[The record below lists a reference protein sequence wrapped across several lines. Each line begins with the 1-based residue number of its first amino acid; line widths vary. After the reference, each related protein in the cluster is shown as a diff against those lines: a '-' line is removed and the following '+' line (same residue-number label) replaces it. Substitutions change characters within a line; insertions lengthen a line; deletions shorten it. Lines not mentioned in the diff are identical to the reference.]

1 MEGIIGSQTPHHL
14 QSKRGKAMAAAVED
28 ESIHV
33 NSLQQIQNFPVS
45 PALDLYGTRQ
55 DHWWTGKRPII
66 DECPGMLADGTLTSI
81 ALPDVLSSSRQEI
94 LDYFDNTWTLTEVL
108 FASLQGADSFTR
120 KPHHKLRHPKI
131 FYYGH
136 PAALYVN
143 KMRCAGV
150 VEDPI
155 NPYFESIFET
165 GVDEMG
171 WDDLSQAESDWP
183 TVEEVHAYRIQVYEL
198 VKDVILN
205 HECLNSENRSAVQG
219 SQSWSIFMGFEHE
232 RIHLETS
239 SVLIR
244 ELPLECVQKPAE
256 WVAYHPSTLEQTPK
270 SPTVGTDFPENP
282 FLAVPGGEV
291 KLGKDPEYPSF
302 GWDNEYGQRVF
313 NMRPFEATKYMI
325 TNGEF
330 YDFVVDG
337 GYQQQELWT
346 QDGWGWR
353 TFNNAKC
360 PTFWRRTGPHGLQEY
375 NLRVMFDEVE
385 MRWDWP
391 VDVNCHEAQAFCR
404 WRSKQ
409 DGSDVVYR
417 LLTEPEHALLKG
429 DILNP
434 TGSERELVMMNN
446 GDMAQMNLNLAHGSS
461 SPVGNGYAVALTGH
475 EDVVGNGWEW
485 VEDQFC
491 ALPGF
496 AVHPIY
502 EDFSTPCFDG
512 EHNMIKGGSWMSTG
526 ANGASEFSRFAFRP
540 HFFQHSGFRMV
551 RSDAFEVAPATSCE
565 GCPPPYTGRLAARNH
580 GSFLQSAENKDA
592 REREELQQFLNLHY
606 GMAITSDCIRS
617 LPADM
622 TAPFS
627 KRCADL
633 LTSTFETHGSTGT
646 PAGALRALDVGCAV
660 GGATFELARDFE
672 QVIGLDISAPFIQ
685 VAQRMAE
692 DGQVPFTEPGEG
704 ELRVDAIAL
713 VDPAIDRT
721 RVSFRQM
728 DAMCISPE
736 LQGFDAV
743 VAANVLDDLAS
754 PSSLLGRMGGPQG
767 LVAPGG
773 VCVIA
778 SPYQWDE
785 AKTPKTAWLGGYN
798 SEVTGEMVSSYDGVR
813 DRLGDEFELIEEADV
828 PILMRQKEREF
839 KLVVSHATVWKRR
852 AVPE

>member
-1 MEGIIGSQTPHHL
+1 MG
-14 QSKRGKAMAAAVED
+14 
-28 ESIHV
+28 
-33 NSLQQIQNFPVS
+33 
-45 PALDLYGTRQ
+45 
-55 DHWWTGKRPII
+55 
-66 DECPGMLADGTLTSI
+66 CPGTNENGQLTST
-81 ALPDVLSSSRQEI
+81 ALPDILTASREEI
-94 LDYFDNTWTLTEVL
+94 LEYFDNTWTLTEVL
-108 FASLQGADSFTR
+108 FASLQGPDTFTR
-120 KPHHKLRHPKI
+120 QPHHKLRHPKI

-136 PAALYVN
+136 PAALYIN
-143 KMRCAGV
+143 KMRVAGV
-150 VEDPI
+150 IDEPI

-171 WDDLSQAESDWP
+171 WDDLSQTESDWP
-183 TVEEVHAYRIQVYEL
+183 SVEEVHAYRIKVYDT
-198 VKDVILN
+198 VKDIILN
-205 HECLNSENRSAVQG
+205 HEALNMENRSGIQG
-219 SQSWSIFMGFEHE
+219 SPCWSIFMGFEHE

-244 ELPLECVQKPAE
+244 ELPIDTVQKPAE
-256 WVAYHPSTLEQTPK
+256 WINYHPTAYEQSEK
-270 SPTVGTDFPENP
+270 SPTRGEDFPENP
-282 FLAVPGGEV
+282 FLPVEGGEV
-291 KLGKDPEYPSF
+291 TLGKDADYPSF
-302 GWDNEYGQRVF
+302 GWDNEYGNRSF
-313 NMRPFEATKYMI
+313 NLRPFEATKFMI

-330 YDFVVDG
+330 HEFVMDN

-360 PTFWRRTGPHGLQEY
+360 PTFWERTGPQGLHEY
-375 NLRVMFDEVE
+375 NLRVMFDEIE
-385 MRWDWP
+385 MCWDWP

-404 WRSKQ
+404 WKAKQ

-417 LLTEPEHALLKG
+417 LLTEPEHALL
-429 DILNP
+429 
-434 TGSERELVMMNN
+434 R
-446 GDMAQMNLNLAHGSS
+446 GDMLQPAGESTELIMHNGGMMQDMNLNLQHGSS
-461 SPVGNGYAVALTGH
+461 NPVGAGYAKNPTGH
-475 EDVVGNGWEW
+475 EDVVGNAWEW

-496 AVHPIY
+496 SVHPIY

-551 RSDAFEVAPATSCE
+551 RSDAFEVIPSTSCE

-580 GSFLQSAENKDA
+580 GKFMQSAQNQDLQA
-592 REREELQQFLNLHY
+592 SQELQQYLNLHF
-606 GMAITSDCIRS
+606 GTEFKPAHGQQQTFECMRS
-617 LPADM
+617 LPTDM
-622 TAPFS
+622 AAPFS

-633 LTSTFETHGSTGT
+633 LASTFEKHGSTGSEQ
-646 PAGALRALDVGCAV
+646 LRALDVGCAV
-660 GGATFELARDFE
+660 GGASFELARGFE
-672 QVIGLDISAPFIQ
+672 EVIGLDISAPFIQ
-685 VAQRMAE
+685 TAQKLREEGKVAFQ
-692 DGQVPFTEPGEG
+692 EPAEG
-704 ELRVDAIAL
+704 ELLVDAIAS
-713 VDPAIDRT
+713 VDPAIDRN

-743 VAANVLDDLAS
+743 MATNVLDDLAS

-785 AKTPKTAWLGGYN
+785 AKTPKTAWLGGYEN
-798 SEVTGEMVSSYDGVR
+798 EKGEVVSSYEGVK
-813 DRLGDEFELIEEADV
+813 DRLGDEFELIEQADV
-828 PILMRQKEREF
+828 PVLMKQKEREF
-839 KLVVSHATVWKRR
+839 KLVVSHATVWKRQ
-852 AVPE
+852 AKN